1 MRLVIAASWLALTI
15 LGGSL
20 AVVRADDPLPT
31 MGTEPPTRGGAATAI
46 DRLAAALDAS
56 RFSERQSAS
65 EKLAALGAA
74 AIPAMEKAAEGES
87 LEVITRA
94 IELLKKLLDSA
105 EASTRTDARQALQ
118 RLAKTRRPT
127 ASRLARE
134 VLKVKEA
141 EDTLKAQQAAQF
153 VNRQQFGPI
162 QFAPGISARRVRVQN
177 SNGGREIAIEETSR
191 KIRINDGKGQP
202 IKIEITTTTNGK
214 DSTEKYQA
222 KDVDELKKRHPQA
235 HKFYQ
240 AWENQGNPFGFPAG
254 VPIDIVQVQQPPDQ
268 VVREATEV
276 LKELDQQID
285 AVSKGDH
292 VQKASPQVRGELK
305 QAVEQFQ
312 QTLAKVQKRLQEK
325 PETPAAKP
333 DTHREASKPR

>member
-1 MRLVIAASWLALTI
+1 V
-15 LGGSL
+15 G
-20 AVVRADDPLPT
+20 
-31 MGTEPPTRGGAATAI
+31 E
-46 DRLAAALDAS
+46 LDAP

-214 DSTEKYQA
+214 DSTEKYEA
-222 KDVDELKKRHPQA
+222 KDVDELKK
-235 HKFYQ
+235 
-240 AWENQGNPFGFPAG
+240 
-254 VPIDIVQVQQPPDQ
+254 
-268 VVREATEV
+268 
-276 LKELDQQID
+276 
-285 AVSKGDH
+285 
-292 VQKASPQVRGELK
+292 KAPRG
-305 QAVEQFQ
+305 
-312 QTLAKVQKRLQEK
+312 LQDLYGG
-325 PETPAAKP
+325 AAARSGGP
-333 DTHREASKPR
+333 